1 MTTVATAPAPAQQS
15 ASRLPARLRR
25 ALLLGIRAQRTQRHV
40 YPDGI
45 YTARNQHF
53 EPSIHWGTVAIG
65 KAVEQM
71 TEGELAYFNA
81 GLRAKSPSRPSSR
94 RSQQVLR
101 YSKLLRDLL
110 ATRDDEGMLRRLRLW
125 LRKNLLPKVVLTAA
139 DRAQAAEAGR
149 RA

>member
-45 YTARNQHF
+45 YTARNQRF
-53 EPSIHWGTVAIG
+53 EPSIHWGTVATE

-71 TEGELAYFNA
+71 TETELAYFNA

-101 YSKLLRDLL
+101 YSKLLRKLIASGD
-110 ATRDDEGMLRRLRLW
+110 TRQERHLRLW
-125 LRKNLLPKVVLTAA
+125 LRKNLLPKVVLTDA
-139 DRAQAAEAGR
+139 DRAQAQEASIRG
-149 RA
+149 

>member
-45 YTARNQHF
+45 YTARNQRF
-53 EPSIHWGTVAIG
+53 EPVVRWGTVAIEN
-65 KAVEQM
+65 AVEQM
-71 TEGELAYFNA
+71 TETEFDYFRV
-81 GLRAKSPSRPSSR
+81 GLCTTAPSRPANPR
-94 RSQQVLR
+94 LQRIQR
-101 YSKLLRDLL
+101 YSKLLRELIASGD
-110 ATRDDEGMLRRLRLW
+110 TGQERRLRLW

-139 DRAQAAEAGR
+139 DRAQAQEASIRG
-149 RA
+149 